1 MTRFNSLSVTVT
13 QRMADADKYDEQ
25 PLCAQL
31 ITKNIDVWA
40 IGAMLGKCSLHQ
52 KNNGHPIYDVR
63 LNSKVIPEG
72 YQGKANLFG
81 WYVNTQV
88 LPDGNCDTTI
98 DVPGR
103 PHLSNK
109 ALVFL
114 TGPEDNNICH
124 KLREATLGGV
134 RIVNCYQIKTEIVE
148 VQKLGTYHI
157 ETEKGVDYSTVQ
169 LLAEKA
175 NEGQTGCAYNA
186 FPAAKL

>member
-1 MTRFNSLSVTVT
+1 
-13 QRMADADKYDEQ
+13 MADADKYDEQ

-81 WYVNTQV
+81 WYMYPVVRTC
-88 LPDGNCDTTI
+88 LI
-98 DVPGR
+98 K
-103 PHLSNK
+103 L
-109 ALVFL
+109 
-114 TGPEDNNICH
+114 
-124 KLREATLGGV
+124 LREATLGGV